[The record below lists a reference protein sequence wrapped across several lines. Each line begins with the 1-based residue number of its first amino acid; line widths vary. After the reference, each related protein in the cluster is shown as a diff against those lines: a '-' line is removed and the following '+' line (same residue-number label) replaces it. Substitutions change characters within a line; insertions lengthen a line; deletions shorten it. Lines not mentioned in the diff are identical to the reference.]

1 VPSRWIDLVDPT
13 RDEILH
19 ALPGYVDPDVV
30 EALAAAPDPAREP
43 RPLLEGHGRYV
54 FGVLVATR
62 PVSDERIVESLEIDI
77 VATADLLVTV
87 RKSPESGVPFD
98 PAALR
103 PSADDSRPV
112 GELVYRLVDDV
123 AETYLDV
130 LDAVYGHID
139 DLEDRIDDWRPA
151 DVRHRMAELRH
162 ELLYRR
168 RTVAATRA
176 AVRRVL
182 DGRVDVGEHELFPAE
197 IERLFGDTY
206 DTLVRVTEELD
217 VARDLLASVRDHL
230 QAKIAE
236 AQNDVGKKLT
246 VIASLVLVP
255 SFIVGFYG
263 QNFEGVFDKDY
274 WTLGASSI
282 LIVGSTLVQLVL
294 FRWRRWI

>member
-19 ALPGYVDPDVV
+19 ALPGYVDPEVV
-30 EALAAAPDPAREP
+30 EALAAPPDQAREP
-43 RPLLEGHGRYV
+43 RPLLEAHGRYV
-54 FGVLVATR
+54 FGVLIATR
-62 PVSDERIVESLEIDI
+62 PVPDDRLVEHLEIDL

-87 RKSPESGVPFD
+87 RKSPAGGPPFD
-98 PAALR
+98 PAALH
-103 PSADDSRPV
+103 PSAEGSRPV
-112 GELVYRLVDDV
+112 GELVFRLVDDV
-123 AETYLDV
+123 AETYLGL
-130 LDAVYGHID
+130 LDAIYGHID
-139 DLEDRIDDWRPA
+139 DLEDRIDDWTPA
-151 DVRHRMAELRH
+151 QVRLRMGQLRH

-182 DGRVDVGEHELFPAE
+182 DGRVEVGEHALFPPD
-197 IERLFGDTY
+197 IERLFADTY

-230 QAKIAE
+230 QAKVAE
-236 AQNDVGKKLT
+236 AQNDVAKKLT

-263 QNFEGVFDKDY
+263 QNFEGVFDRDY
-274 WTLGASSI
+274 WTLGASSM
-282 LIVGSTLVQLVL
+282 LIVGSTIVQLVL